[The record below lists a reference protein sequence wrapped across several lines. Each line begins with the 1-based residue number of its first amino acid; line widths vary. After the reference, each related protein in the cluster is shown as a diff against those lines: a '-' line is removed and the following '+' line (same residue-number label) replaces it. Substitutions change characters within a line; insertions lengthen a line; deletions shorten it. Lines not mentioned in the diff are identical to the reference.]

1 MALVPKSSIDAIDN
15 IAQVDLD
22 KIINRTKERF
32 KKEDKVDLDKIINRA
47 KERFK
52 KKDKGLSLQLVSGDK
67 IPKPSKPNE
76 FIWWPDS
83 SWHLLTGVPGI
94 PFGRICQIAG
104 RPDSGKST
112 HAMQFM
118 KLAQEQGHFVI
129 LWDSEGKFDANR
141 FDNYFGSSKN
151 LLVVTSRII
160 LDGADLVTAYADSI
174 RVEHPKKKI
183 LVVWDSVG
191 GSISKSS
198 KTADLRDSKQLAEAA
213 KENGQVLRHF
223 VMKMEEYRHPETL
236 EERMGILLINQTYA
250 NIGSVGQKQSGGQ
263 KVEFHSSLIVEL
275 VRAGNLLKTRD
286 KVQRRCG
293 IKVKATCKKNHLM
306 SSDDT
311 IYKMN
316 LDITAGG
323 ITVNAQDPANHLVA
337 KEQQAKG
344 SFESESDDKEWGDD
358 E

>member
-1 MALVPKSSIDAIDN
+1 VAKKSAVAI
-15 IAQVDLD
+15 
-22 KIINRTKERF
+22 
-32 KKEDKVDLDKIINRA
+32 DLDKIINRA
-47 KERFK
+47 KSSFEK
-52 KKDKGLSLQLVSGDK
+52 KKDSALALQLVKGDK
-67 IPKPSKPNE
+67 IPKPSKPHE
-76 FIWWPDS
+76 FVWWSDS
-83 SWHLLTGVPGI
+83 SWHLLTGVPGL
-94 PFGRICQIAG
+94 PFGRICQVAG

-118 KLAQEQGHFVI
+118 KLAQEQGYIVV
-129 LWDSEGKFDANR
+129 LWDSEGKFDARR
-141 FDNYFGSSKN
+141 FDDHFGSSKD
-151 LLVVTSRII
+151 LLVVTSRVI
-160 LDGADLVTAYADSI
+160 LDGADLVCAYTDALMREYPD
-174 RVEHPKKKI
+174 KKI

-223 VMKMEEYRHPETL
+223 VMKMEEYRDDKTL
-236 EERMGILLINQTYA
+236 EERMAILLINQTYA

-311 IYKMN
+311 IYKIN

-323 ITVNAQDPANHLVA
+323 ITVNAQDPANHLVGLD
-337 KEQQAKG
+337 QQAKD
-344 SFESESDDKEWGDD
+344 SFEPEDDDKDWGDD
-358 E
+358 D

>member
-1 MALVPKSSIDAIDN
+1 MTAVA
-15 IAQVDLD
+15 
-22 KIINRTKERF
+22 TKMSAAAMTI
-32 KKEDKVDLDKIINRA
+32 DLDKIINRA
-47 KERFK
+47 KGRFS
-52 KKDKGLSLQLVSGDK
+52 KKDKGLALQLVLGDK
-67 IPKPSKPNE
+67 IPKPSKPGE
-76 FIWWPDS
+76 FVHWPDS

-129 LWDSEGKFDANR
+129 LWDSEGKFDTRR
-141 FDNYFGSSKN
+141 FDNHFGDSKN
-151 LLVVTSRII
+151 LLVVTSKVI
-160 LDGADLVTAYADSI
+160 LDGADLVCAYADAI
-174 RVEHPKKKI
+174 RQEHPKKKI

-198 KTADLRDSKQLAEAA
+198 KDKDLRDSKQLAEAA

-223 VMKMEEYRHPETL
+223 VMKMEEYRDNETL
-236 EERMGILLINQTYA
+236 EERMAVLLINQVYA
-250 NIGSVGQKQSGGQ
+250 NIGSVGNKQSGGN

-286 KVQRRCG
+286 KVQRRVG
-293 IKVKATCKKNHLM
+293 IKAKATTKKNHLM

-311 IYKMN
+311 IYKMT

-323 ITVNAQDPANHLVA
+323 ITVNSADPANNLVGKA
-337 KEQQAKG
+337 QQATD
-344 SFESESDDKEWGDD
+344 SFESETDD
-358 E
+358 ENSDWGE

>member
-1 MALVPKSSIDAIDN
+1 MSKTAKLTVASDAI
-15 IAQVDLD
+15 DLD
-22 KIINRTKERF
+22 KIINK
-32 KKEDKVDLDKIINRA
+32 A
-47 KERFK
+47 KDRFK
-52 KKDKGLSLQLVSGDK
+52 KKDQGLALQLVRGDK
-67 IPKPSKPNE
+67 IPKPSKPGE
-76 FIWWPDS
+76 FVYWPDS
-83 SWHLLTGVPGI
+83 PWHLLTGVPGL

-118 KLAQEQGHFVI
+118 KLAQEQGYFVV

-141 FDNYFGSSKN
+141 FDNYFGTSKD
-151 LLVVTSRII
+151 LLVVPSKII
-160 LDGADLVTAYADSI
+160 LDGADQVCAFTDSI
-174 RVEHPKKKI
+174 HDAYPDRKM

-191 GSISKSS
+191 GTISKSS
-198 KTADLRDSKQLAEAA
+198 KDADLRDTKQLAEAA

-223 VMKMEEYRHPETL
+223 VMKMEKYRNQETL
-236 EERMGILLINQTYA
+236 EEKMAVLLINQTYA

-306 SSDDT
+306 STDDT

-323 ITVNAQDPANHLVA
+323 ITVNASDPANHLVS
-337 KEQQAKG
+337 EDHQAKDQ
-344 SFESESDDKEWGDD
+344 FEADSDDKEWGDD
-358 E
+358 D

>member
-1 MALVPKSSIDAIDN
+1 VTKANTAVASI
-15 IAQVDLD
+15 
-22 KIINRTKERF
+22 
-32 KKEDKVDLDKIINRA
+32 DLDKIINRA
-47 KERFK
+47 KDRFK

-67 IPKPSKPNE
+67 IPKPSQPHE
-76 FIWWPDS
+76 FVYWPDS

-118 KLAQEQGHFVI
+118 KLAQEQGHIVV

-141 FDNYFGSSKN
+141 YDRYFGKSKD
-151 LLVVTSRII
+151 LLVVTSRVI
-160 LDGADLVTAYADSI
+160 LDGGDLVTAYTDSL
-174 RVEHPKKKI
+174 RREYPDKKI

-213 KENGQVLRHF
+213 KENGQVLRHL
-223 VMKMEEYRHPETL
+223 VMKMEAYRHPETL

-286 KVQRRCG
+286 KVKRRCG
-293 IKVKATCKKNHLM
+293 IKVGATCKKNHLM
-306 SSDDT
+306 DGDDT
-311 IYKMN
+311 IYKMT

-323 ITVNAQDPANHLVA
+323 ITVNAKDPANYLVTEEQRA
-337 KEQQAKG
+337 KDE
-344 SFESESDDKEWGDD
+344 FESDSDSDSDSESGEKEWGED